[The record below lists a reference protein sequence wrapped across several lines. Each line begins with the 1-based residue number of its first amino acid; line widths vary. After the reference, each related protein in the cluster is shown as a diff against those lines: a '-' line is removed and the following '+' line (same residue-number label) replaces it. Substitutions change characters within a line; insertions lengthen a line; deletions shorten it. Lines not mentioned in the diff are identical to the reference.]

1 MKNQSN
7 DIREIMNDINDI
19 INKGA
24 VNESFAFGEKTTPI
38 QSQKVAPLSMQKQMP
53 TEDVAPELAS
63 TPTETEISMPDKG
76 VDGKVKQI
84 RKVAIETLA
93 ELDPTVDPDSYK
105 MIKSIWD
112 SCDKYLTKD
121 NVAKPKEQNAN
132 NI

>member
-19 INKGA
+19 INNGA
-24 VNESFAFGEKTTPI
+24 INESFAFGEKTPSI
-38 QSQKVAPLSMQKQMP
+38 QPQKVAPLSMQKQMP
-53 TEDVAPELAS
+53 TEEAGPELTS
-63 TPTETEISMPDKG
+63 TPETEMSMPDKG
-76 VDGKVKQI
+76 VDEKVKQI

-121 NVAKPKEQNAN
+121 NVAKPKEQTAN